1 MRKAKH
7 IAIEGN
13 IGSGKTTTAKAL
25 AAHLGAHLFLE
36 SFEDNPHLEKFYRN
50 ETINP
55 LRLEAH
61 FLMERYFQV
70 TEEMEKG
77 ADLTISDYF
86 FEKCLVFSEVNL
98 DGNNKS
104 VYQGLWSVLYDY
116 LPQPDILVY
125 LAMEVPQLVKNIRKR
140 GREME
145 FGLTT
150 SYLENLQENY
160 ERQLTERKSPKTD
173 IIVMDG
179 SLLLGLSPKEIAEK
193 LVVELEGRGWVLV
206 DK

>member
-1 MRKAKH
+1 MKKVKH

-25 AAHLGAHLFLE
+25 AAHLGAHLYLE
-36 SFEDNPHLEKFYRN
+36 SFEDNPHLEKFYKS

-55 LRLEAH
+55 LKMEAH
-61 FLMERYFQV
+61 FLMERYFQIA
-70 TEEMEKG
+70 EEMEKG
-77 ADLTISDYF
+77 AGLTISDYC

-98 DGNNKS
+98 DGNNKTI
-104 VYQGLWSVLYDY
+104 YQGLWQVLTDY
-116 LPQPDILVY
+116 LPQPDVIVY

-145 FGLTT
+145 MGLTA
-150 SYLENLQENY
+150 SYLRLLQDSYGKQLSVGENSNSDL
-160 ERQLTERKSPKTD
+160 
-173 IIVMDG
+173 IIMDG
-179 SLLLGLSPKEIAEK
+179 SMLLGLSNKEIAEK